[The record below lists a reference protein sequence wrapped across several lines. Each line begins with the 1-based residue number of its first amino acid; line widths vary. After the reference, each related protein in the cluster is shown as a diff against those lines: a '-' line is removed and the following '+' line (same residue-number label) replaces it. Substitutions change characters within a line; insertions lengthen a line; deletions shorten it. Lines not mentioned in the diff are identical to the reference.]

1 MYNIPL
7 VVLWACGTTIATA
20 ALCNLCSVR
29 PACFRKVASPRI
41 SPSATPHVRPQEKW
55 EGAALYR
62 YGTVD
67 VAIERCFGIVQSV
80 PSGLH
85 RQLGE
90 LCGCVHLCKQLHA
103 QVFRH
108 PHTLMLASANVE
120 PLFFVAIS
128 VQICLTHCL
137 FRFKPCALPQSR
149 PPCRVLRGA
158 NTLFKDASAL
168 LDALKDTSYATA
180 IFEASATVE
189 TPAT

>member
-1 MYNIPL
+1 M
-7 VVLWACGTTIATA
+7 
-20 ALCNLCSVR
+20 
-29 PACFRKVASPRI
+29 
-41 SPSATPHVRPQEKW
+41 
-55 EGAALYR
+55 
-62 YGTVD
+62 
-67 VAIERCFGIVQSV
+67 

-90 LCGCVHLCKQLHA
+90 LCDCVHLCKQLHA

-180 IFEASATVE
+180 IFEAGATVE